1 MQGEGLPS
9 GSQALEE
16 HEPMASEPSEEDA
29 SGQRNEALLR
39 ALADLDNLRK
49 RFEREVARERAAE
62 RALVA
67 AEWLAIVDNLERA
80 LAHADDDDPVVQGL
94 RAVRDQAVDLLA
106 RLGYPR
112 YDTVG
117 EPFDPARHE
126 AVSAVESD
134 APPGTVVAVVR
145 PGYGTAESTLRPASV
160 VVSRASG

>member
-9 GSQALEE
+9 G
-16 HEPMASEPSEEDA
+16 HEPMASEPSEEEA

-67 AEWLAIVDNLERA
+67 AEWLVILDNLERA
-80 LAHADDDDPVVQGL
+80 LAHAADDDDPVVQGL